1 MIVTI
6 NYRDKRPIY
15 KQITDSIK
23 EQILSGVLKPDEQLT
38 SVRQLAMEININPN
52 TIAKAYAELE
62 RSGIIYSAMGRGY
75 FVNND
80 LSEVYKMR
88 EAEISKT
95 LQQCVGSAVQCG
107 MSKEKVIDVI
117 EKAYTEIEERERK
130 EEQ

>member
-15 KQITDSIK
+15 KQIIDTIK
-23 EQILSGVLKPDEQLT
+23 EQILSGILKPDEQLT

-80 LSEVYKMR
+80 LSEAYKMR
-88 EAEISKT
+88 EAEITKT
-95 LQQCVGSAVQCG
+95 LCQCISNAKQCG
-107 MSKEKVIDVI
+107 MSKEKLIEVI
-117 EKAYTEIEERERK
+117 EREYTDGE
-130 EEQ
+130 

>member
-80 LSEVYKMR
+80 LSEAYKMR

-95 LQQCVGSAVQCG
+95 LCQCVGNAVQCG

-117 EKAYTEIEERERK
+117 EKAYAEIEEREREK
-130 EEQ
+130 E